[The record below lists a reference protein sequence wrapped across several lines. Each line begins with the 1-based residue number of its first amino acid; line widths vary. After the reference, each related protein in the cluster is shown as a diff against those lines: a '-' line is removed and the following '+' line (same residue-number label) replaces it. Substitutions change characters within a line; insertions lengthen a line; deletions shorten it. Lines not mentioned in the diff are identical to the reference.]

1 MCSGASGWAYRR
13 RTHAFSLALELGSLF
28 AIGAVLGAALAW
40 VAVEIVNAHL
50 NPLPDLPPAELVE
63 VPWIALGTG
72 VLVAFGAWL
81 LVTVWAQHVREQ
93 ESSPQSLLRF
103 DD

>member
-1 MCSGASGWAYRR
+1 MGLSR

-28 AIGAVLGAALAW
+28 ATGAVLGAALAW

-81 LVTVWAQHVREQ
+81 LVTVWAQHVANRSQPSE
-93 ESSPQSLLRF
+93 LLRF